1 MESQLQ
7 IFSNPEFGEVRTKL
21 DDKGEPWFCA
31 KDVAD
36 ALGYNNSRDAVRR
49 HVEMDDVVKHDTIDS
64 MGRKQQTTF
73 INESGLYSLIFFS
86 KLESAKR
93 FKNWV
98 TSDVLPSIRKHGAYF
113 TNNALERA
121 LKDPDFLIKIATT
134 IKEERRQKELYAQ
147 KCTEQG
153 EVIKQLEKQSA
164 YVDYVLQSPDLLNIN
179 QIAQDYGISA
189 QRLNG
194 ILRDNNIQYKSNK
207 QWILYAKYK
216 DKGYVHSTTH
226 VLENGIVVM
235 HTQWTQKGRLF
246 LYDKLKSLGILP
258 LMEQVNSNKSTD
270 LFSMNYGR

>member
-1 MESQLQ
+1 MKNQLQ
-7 IFSNPEFGEVRTKL
+7 IFSNPEFGEVRTQV
-21 DDKGEPWFCA
+21 DEKGEPWFCA
-31 KDVAD
+31 KDVCC

-64 MGRKQQTTF
+64 MSRKQQVIF
-73 INESGLYSLIFFS
+73 INESGLYALIFSS
-86 KLESAKR
+86 KLDSAKR
-93 FKNWV
+93 FKHWV
-98 TSDVLPSIRKHGAYF
+98 TSEVLPTIRKRGAYM
-113 TNNALERA
+113 TNDALERA
-121 LKDPDFLIKIATT
+121 VREPDFLIKLASA
-134 IKEERRQKELYAQ
+134 IKHERQQKEMYAQ

-153 EVIKQLEKQSA
+153 ETIKQLEKQSA

-189 QRLNG
+189 QCLNRL
-194 ILRDNNIQYKSNK
+194 LRQHLIQYKSNN

-226 VLENGIVVM
+226 ILDNGIVVM

-246 LYDKLKSLGILP
+246 LYEQLKSWGFYPI
-258 LMEQVNSNKSTD
+258 MEQQNMINRTD